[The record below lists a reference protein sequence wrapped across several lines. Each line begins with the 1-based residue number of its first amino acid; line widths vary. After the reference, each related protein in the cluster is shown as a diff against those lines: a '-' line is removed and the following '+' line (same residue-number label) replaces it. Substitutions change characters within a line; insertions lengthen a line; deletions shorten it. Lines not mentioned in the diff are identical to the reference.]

1 MTAIIFY
8 CLLSPAVTNMP
19 KDKTPSEAGVAIV
32 QGKRSSRLA
41 EKEQAS
47 PSKTTTNRSAGSNSQ
62 PSSPAKLTSR
72 VTQVRSP
79 AKETEKSAGTN
90 SQQSS
95 PATKPAETP
104 SDDVLVIPTAD
115 NMSANENV
123 PPHLK
128 SSSTLKGLF
137 F

>member
-19 KDKTPSEAGVAIV
+19 KDKTPSEAFVAIV

-47 PSKTTTNRSAGSNSQ
+47 PSKTTTN
-62 PSSPAKLTSR
+62 
-72 VTQVRSP
+72 
-79 AKETEKSAGTN
+79 KSAGTN

-95 PATKPAETP
+95 PAKQSAETP
-104 SDDVLVIPTAD
+104 SDDALVVPTAE
-115 NMSANENV
+115 NMSAKENV
-123 PPHLK
+123 SPPPK
-128 SSSTLKGLF
+128 SNSTLKGLF

>member
-19 KDKTPSEAGVAIV
+19 KDKTPSEAAGAIV

-41 EKEQAS
+41 EKEQA
-47 PSKTTTNRSAGSNSQ
+47 GSNSQ
-62 PSSPAKLTSR
+62 PSSPAKLT
-72 VTQVRSP
+72 
-79 AKETEKSAGTN
+79 

>member
-19 KDKTPSEAGVAIV
+19 KDKTPSEAAGAIV

-41 EKEQAS
+41 EKEQ
-47 PSKTTTNRSAGSNSQ
+47 AGSNSQ

-95 PATKPAETP
+95 PAKKPAETP

>member
-19 KDKTPSEAGVAIV
+19 KDKTPSEAAGAIV

-41 EKEQAS
+41 EKEQ
-47 PSKTTTNRSAGSNSQ
+47 AGSNSQ

-79 AKETEKSAGTN
+79 AKLTSNSQPSSPAKLT

-95 PATKPAETP
+95 PAKKPAETP
-104 SDDVLVIPTAD
+104 SDDVVVIPTAD

-128 SSSTLKGLF
+128 SSSTPKGLF